1 LKGVSMIKIF
11 IDELLHKAGMDNKYR
26 LTCLAIQRTKQLIKE
41 KNKLEL
47 LGSKEKIPSIV
58 LREIM
63 EGKLK
68 PEDFE
73 KKNENK

>member
-1 LKGVSMIKIF
+1 MIKIF

>member
-1 LKGVSMIKIF
+1 MIKIF

-26 LTCLAIQRTKQLIKE
+26 LTYLAIQRIKQLIKE

-47 LGSKEKIPSIV
+47 FGSKEKLPSTV

-68 PEDFE
+68 LEDFE
-73 KKNENK
+73 KKNESK

>member
-1 LKGVSMIKIF
+1 MIKIF

-26 LTCLAIQRTKQLIKE
+26 LICLAIQKIKQLTKE

-47 LGSKEKIPSIV
+47 LGFKEKLPSTV

-68 PEDFE
+68 LEDFK

>member
-1 LKGVSMIKIF
+1 MIKIF
-11 IDELLHKAGMDNKYR
+11 IDELLYKAGMDNKYR
-26 LTCLAIQRTKQLIKE
+26 LTCLAIQRIKQLTKE

-47 LGSKEKIPSIV
+47 LIFKEKLPSTV

-68 PEDFE
+68 LEDSE